1 MENKVK
7 LIAFY
12 LPQFH
17 EIPENNE
24 MWGKGFTEWVNV
36 KKARPL
42 FDGHY
47 QPVEPLY
54 DNYYDLEN
62 VDIMRWQV
70 ELAKKY
76 GLYGFCFYHYWYNG
90 HKLLYKP
97 IENYLDKKEIDFP
110 FCLCWANHDWTMAWA
125 NQSDNILYSQD
136 YTKKRDWISH
146 FEYLLNYFRDNRY
159 IKIDG
164 KPLMV
169 IYQGA
174 RVNQQNEYV
183 EMLDF
188 WNELAKEKGFGGIHY
203 AYQSVDIDLTLGK
216 DIYNYS
222 YDIEYQP
229 LYVHRLIYKNK
240 ESHFIN
246 LLQKLNNKTFKIR
259 FSTISKYIH
268 RRNVERLDYDDC
280 WNKILNM
287 HPIRPNSIPCAFVG
301 CDTTPR
307 KGKRGMVIQGM
318 TPEKFQRYL
327 SIQIKRTKEVYHK
340 DMLFIFAWNEWAE
353 GAYMEPDKRWKYGIL
368 EAMYHALEQANTES
382 I

>member
-146 FEYLLNYFRDNRY
+146 FEYLLNF
-159 IKIDG
+159 
-164 KPLMV
+164 L
-169 IYQGA
+169 
-174 RVNQQNEYV
+174 
-183 EMLDF
+183 
-188 WNELAKEKGFGGIHY
+188 
-203 AYQSVDIDLTLGK
+203 S
-216 DIYNYS
+216 
-222 YDIEYQP
+222 
-229 LYVHRLIYKNK
+229 
-240 ESHFIN
+240 
-246 LLQKLNNKTFKIR
+246 LL
-259 FSTISKYIH
+259 
-268 RRNVERLDYDDC
+268 
-280 WNKILNM
+280 
-287 HPIRPNSIPCAFVG
+287 
-301 CDTTPR
+301 
-307 KGKRGMVIQGM
+307 
-318 TPEKFQRYL
+318 
-327 SIQIKRTKEVYHK
+327 
-340 DMLFIFAWNEWAE
+340 
-353 GAYMEPDKRWKYGIL
+353 
-368 EAMYHALEQANTES
+368 
-382 I
+382 